1 MGRLLDS
8 NEYKTM
14 EEIVLGELQM
24 SMLRIKVD
32 DREHPLYSKCSER
45 ELALEGM
52 GDFFNN
58 FIDKFPGWP
67 VNGKLWG
74 DLRKAGIDFVA
85 ERKYEFRLRKRVKE
99 LINEVGLN
107 KVKIEGLV
115 ENFHKSF
122 NKEDYL
128 NFIDYVFPIYIALR
142 IEGYKHYP
150 DLIG

>member
-1 MGRLLDS
+1 M
-8 NEYKTM
+8 
-14 EEIVLGELQM
+14 
-24 SMLRIKVD
+24 
-32 DREHPLYSKCSER
+32 
-45 ELALEGM
+45 
-52 GDFFNN
+52 
-58 FIDKFPGWP
+58 
-67 VNGKLWG
+67 
-74 DLRKAGIDFVA
+74 RKAGIDFVA